1 MSNILNYETI
11 FAGGLLLCLLIIVAG
26 GLINSFKKFSRRAEK
41 IWAAVVFFLAASG
54 GGGMATINGLFGDKL
69 DRAHL
74 EHKKSISRE
83 NLLHECPDM
92 KTILCQQKWYRYRAD
107 SLNLELEV
115 MNNEKTKL

>member
-1 MSNILNYETI
+1 MSDILNYETI
-11 FAGGLLLCLLIIVAG
+11 FAGGLLLCLLIIIVG
-26 GLINSFKKFSRRAEK
+26 GLVNSIRKFSRRAEK
-41 IWAAVVFFLAASG
+41 IWSTVVLFLAVCG
-54 GGGMATINGLFGDKL
+54 GGGMATIHGLLGDKL

-74 EHKKSISRE
+74 EYKKAISRE

-92 KTILCQQKWYRYRAD
+92 KTMLCEQKWYRYRAD